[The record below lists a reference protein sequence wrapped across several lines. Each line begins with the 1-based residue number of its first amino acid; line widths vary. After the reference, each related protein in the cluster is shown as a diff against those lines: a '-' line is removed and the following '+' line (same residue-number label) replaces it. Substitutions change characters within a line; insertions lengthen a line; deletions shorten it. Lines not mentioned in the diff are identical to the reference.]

1 MKEKFR
7 KIIQSIEAKYD
18 QLAKTKPFILKSFPA
33 NLPRKGIYLFS
44 ESKIFLYVGRSSNIS
59 NRLRYHVGYGHNQAT
74 FAFLLAREAT
84 GKQKPTYKKEGSRA
98 ELLKEPQ
105 FKKAFDDARKR
116 IGNMKVRI
124 IEELDPTQQ
133 ALLEIYTAYVAKTKY
148 NSFENS

>member
-1 MKEKFR
+1 MKEQFQ
-7 KIIQSIEAKYD
+7 KIIHTIEVKYD
-18 QLAKTKPFILKSFPA
+18 LLTKSNPFILKSFPA
-33 NLPRKGIYLFS
+33 NLPSKGIYLFS
-44 ESKIFLYVGRSSNIS
+44 EGSGFLYVGRSSNIP

-84 GKQKPTYKKEGSRA
+84 DRRKPTYRKEGSRA
-98 ELLKEPQ
+98 ELLKNPE

-116 IGNMKVRI
+116 IGNMEVRV
-124 IEELDPTQQ
+124 IEEIEPTQQ